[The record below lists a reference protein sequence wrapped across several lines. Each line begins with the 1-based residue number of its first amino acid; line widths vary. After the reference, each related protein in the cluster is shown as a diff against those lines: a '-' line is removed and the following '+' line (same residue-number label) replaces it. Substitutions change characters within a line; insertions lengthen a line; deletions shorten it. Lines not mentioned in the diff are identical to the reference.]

1 MIDDVIDAC
10 KKFVELQ
17 VNSDEEVFVDD
28 FINEMFEDS
37 DYEEQEI
44 DTLSEYFLIL
54 ANLSSVSSRMRVAT
68 EELIAMKMFDEE
80 IQRLEEEWVNFM
92 N

>member
-80 IQRLEEEWVNFM
+80 IQRLEEE
-92 N
+92 

>member
-80 IQRLEEEWVNFM
+80 IQRLEEEWVNFT

>member
-68 EELIAMKMFDEE
+68 EQIIAMKMFDEE
-80 IQRLEEEWVNFM
+80 IQRLEEEE
-92 N
+92 

>member
-17 VNSDEEVFVDD
+17 VNSDVEVFVDD
-28 FINEMFEDS
+28 FINEMFEDT

-80 IQRLEEEWVNFM
+80 IQRLEEE
-92 N
+92 